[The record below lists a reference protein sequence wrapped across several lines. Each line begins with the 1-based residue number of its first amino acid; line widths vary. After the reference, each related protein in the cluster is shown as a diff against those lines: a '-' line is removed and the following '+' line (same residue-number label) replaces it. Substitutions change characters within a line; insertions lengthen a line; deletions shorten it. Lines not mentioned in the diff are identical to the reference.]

1 MDKWKLHKWYKLHV
15 ALAANTEVWAQL
27 AAPHD
32 ALLPAERPARLS
44 AGTGAAVA
52 RAQLPPRAS
61 AGATRLAGRLLR
73 LDAVPFALCPAR
85 FFFGEAVFQ
94 KQLENM

>member
-32 ALLPAERPARLS
+32 VPSPAECPARLR
-44 AGTGAAVA
+44 AGTGVAVA
-52 RAQLPPRAS
+52 HARLPPRVS
-61 AGATRLAGRLLR
+61 AGATRLADRLLH
-73 LDAVPFALCPAR
+73 LDAIPFALCPAG
-85 FFFGEAVFQ
+85 FFLGEAVFQ
-94 KQLENM
+94 KQLEKM